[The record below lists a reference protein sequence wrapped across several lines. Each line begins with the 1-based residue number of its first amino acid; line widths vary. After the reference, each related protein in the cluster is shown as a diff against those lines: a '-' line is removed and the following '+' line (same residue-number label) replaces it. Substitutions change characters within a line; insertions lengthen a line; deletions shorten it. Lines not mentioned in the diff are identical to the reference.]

1 LFPRWATMPEDSS
14 SDLGGY
20 GIDETEDEIE
30 SSDGESSD
38 GIEITRRATRASRKG
53 KEVERRRTTRAEAAV
68 SAFERAGSASRPG
81 SQPFVPRCESHSC

>member
-1 LFPRWATMPEDSS
+1 MPEDSS

-20 GIDETEDEIE
+20 GIDDTEDEIV

-38 GIEITRRATRASRKG
+38 GIEVVRRTTRASRKG

-68 SAFERAGSASRPG
+68 SAFERAGSPSHPG
-81 SQPFVPRCESHSC
+81 SQTFVPQSESHSC